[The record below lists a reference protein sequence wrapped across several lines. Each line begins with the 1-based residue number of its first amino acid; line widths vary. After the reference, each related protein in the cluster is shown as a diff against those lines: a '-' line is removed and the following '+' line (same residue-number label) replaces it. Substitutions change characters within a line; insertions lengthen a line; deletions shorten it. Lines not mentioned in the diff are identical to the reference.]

1 MAKSWTE
8 IEAHPRGGGL
18 KRLVDTQ
25 IRPHLERLQKENVDK
40 DGHPKIVGLILFY
53 GMGLFFFVFLLTFII
68 LPAGFIGDVLRVIL
82 FPFLTIG
89 SFLAVAYL
97 NRNVLL
103 TWLLHAQ
110 MRDTA
115 RARALD
121 PVARQLGLAYIP
133 RPGGK
138 HPFLDWLGKQSW
150 LPPKLKTALD
160 ERPETDGS
168 MLPAVEAA
176 RTAGIMGPE
185 PVVLGTA
192 EQKARYEAQALSLL
206 NVQDGF
212 HGRSGEFEFDA
223 FEWVESVEDSPDVF
237 HLVLVLAL
245 ARPIQGVVELRARGM
260 GWLPAGKAGPFQTV
274 QLGAEAFHD
283 QYRLRTTDQVEAHA
297 LFDPVVVERLITLS
311 HGEKFR
317 AVARGQHLI
326 VSVEGED
333 RFGLVNIQTGAWS
346 DETLRQCLGDI
357 LELVDFVDAIG
368 NTFRVG
374 HTSPD
379 P

>member
-8 IEAHPRGGGL
+8 IASHPRGSGL
-18 KRLVDTQ
+18 KRLVDTEL
-25 IRPHLERLQKENVDK
+25 RPQLEHLDLEDTTK
-40 DGHPKIVGLILFY
+40 DGRPKVLSLIPFY
-53 GMGLFFFVFLLTFII
+53 GMGLFFLVFLLTFII
-68 LPAGFIGDVLRVIL
+68 LPGGFVGDALRFLL
-82 FPFLTIG
+82 FPVLFIG
-89 SFLAVAYL
+89 SFVAVAYL
-97 NRNVLL
+97 NRNELL
-103 TWLLHAQ
+103 TWLLRAQ

-115 RARALD
+115 RAKALD
-121 PVARQLGLAYIP
+121 PVARQLGLTYIP

-160 ERPETDGS
+160 DRPETDGS

-185 PVVLGTA
+185 PIVIGSA

-212 HGRSGEFEFDA
+212 HGRSGEVEFDA
-223 FEWVESVEDSPDVF
+223 FEWVQSVEDSPDIF

-297 LFDPVVVERLITLS
+297 LFDPAVVERLITLS

-317 AVARGQHLI
+317 AVARGDHLI

-333 RFGLVNIQTGAWS
+333 RFGLIDIQTGRWS
-346 DETLRQCLGDI
+346 DESVRKCLSDI

-374 HTSPD
+374 RTSPD

>member
-1 MAKSWTE
+1 MAKPWTE

-25 IRPHLERLQKENVDK
+25 VRPHLERLQKEDVDK

-68 LPAGFIGDVLRVIL
+68 LPGGVVGDVLRVVL

-103 TWLLHAQ
+103 TWLLRAQ
-110 MRDTA
+110 LRDTA

-121 PVARQLGLAYIP
+121 PVARQLGLAYVP

-138 HPFLDWLGKQSW
+138 HPVLNWLSKQSW

-160 ERPETDGS
+160 ERPEPDSS
-168 MLPAVEAA
+168 MLPALEAA
-176 RTAGIMGPE
+176 RAAGIMGPE
-185 PVVLGTA
+185 PIVLGTA
-192 EQKARYEAQALSLL
+192 EQKAQIEAQALSLL

-212 HGRSGEFEFDA
+212 HGRSGEVEFDA

-297 LFDPVVVERLITLS
+297 LFDPAVVERLITLS

-317 AVARGQHLI
+317 AVARDEHLI
-326 VSVEGED
+326 VSLEGED
-333 RFGLVNIQTGAWS
+333 RFGLIDIQTGQWS

-374 HTSPD
+374 R
-379 P
+379 